1 MKKILYCS
9 FVLFLLFILTINSY
23 SFDETEEIW
32 NKLDSHTKE
41 YLYELGIDE
50 ISYDDLFNLTPT
62 DVFKSFTKLISDKV
76 HSLKYNFIIILTVLV
91 LSAIASSVV
100 GGSTRYS
107 SIINYIC
114 MLIVLSFIMSPIS
127 SLISNAATVIKNTRI
142 FINISLPIMTS
153 FIIASKSPAL
163 ALTYNS
169 FTVFFSNVIAVVSD
183 KIFVPIISVIFSIN
197 LISVISAE
205 DYKMKFIKTF
215 KKTITIILS
224 LFSTIFTGLLTTQS
238 ILARSSDSLVL
249 KGIKFVSGTFIP
261 IVGSGVG
268 DALSSVFSS
277 FLIMKNS
284 LGIFVILVIILI
296 NLPVI
301 IEILIWYFFFEL
313 CSIIASLVNMNSI
326 TEVIESLSST
336 ISLLNIIVFFITF
349 ILVISTGIVIV
360 MGNNYG

>member
-1 MKKILYCS
+1 MKKILYCV
-9 FVLFLLFILTINSY
+9 FVFYILFAFTITSY
-23 SFDETEEIW
+23 SFDDTEEIW
-32 NKLDSHTKE
+32 NKLDSETKE

-50 ISYDDLFNLTPT
+50 ISFDDIFNLSPSN
-62 DVFKSFTKLISDKV
+62 VFKSFIKLITDKV
-76 HSLKYNFIIILTVLV
+76 HNLKNSFIIILTVLL
-91 LSAIASSVV
+91 LSAITLSIVDN
-100 GGSTRYS
+100 STRYS
-107 SIINYIC
+107 GIINYVCLLVI
-114 MLIVLSFIMSPIS
+114 MSFIMTPIS
-127 SLISNAATVIKNTRI
+127 TLISNASTVIKNTRI
-142 FINISLPIMTS
+142 FINIYLPVITS
-153 FIIASKSPAL
+153 FIIAARSPAL
-163 ALTYNS
+163 AVTYNS
-169 FTVFFSNVIAVVSD
+169 FTVFFSNIIAIVSD
-183 KIFVPIISVIFSIN
+183 KIFVPLISVIFSMN
-197 LISVISAE
+197 LISVISVE
-205 DYKMKFIKTF
+205 DYKTKFIKTF
-215 KKTITIILS
+215 KRIITIILS
-224 LFSTIFTGLLTTQS
+224 LFSTIYTGLLTTQS

-284 LGIFVILVIILI
+284 LGIFIIIVIILI

-301 IEILIWYFFFEL
+301 IELLIWYFFFEL
-313 CSIIASLVNMNSI
+313 CSIIASLVNMKSI

>member
-1 MKKILYCS
+1 MKKFLYCS
-9 FVLFLLFILTINSY
+9 FVLFLLFTSSIISY
-23 SFDETEEIW
+23 SFDETKEIW
-32 NKLDSHTKE
+32 DKLDNDTKE

-50 ISYDDLFNLTPT
+50 ISFDDLFNLTPT
-62 DVFKSFTKLISDKV
+62 DVFRSFTKLIGDKV
-76 HSLKYNFIIILTVLV
+76 HSLKNNFIIILMVLV
-91 LSAIASSVV
+91 LSAIASSVI
-100 GGSTRYS
+100 GDSTRYS

-183 KIFVPIISVIFSIN
+183 KIFVPIITVIFSIN
-197 LISVISAE
+197 LISVISTE

-215 KKTITIILS
+215 KRTITIILS

-238 ILARSSDSLVL
+238 ILAKSSDSLVL

-284 LGIFVILVIILI
+284 LGIFVIIVIILI

-301 IEILIWYFFFEL
+301 IELLIWYFFFEL
-313 CSIIASLVNMNSI
+313 CSIIASLVNMNNI
-326 TEVIESLSST
+326 TEVLESLSST